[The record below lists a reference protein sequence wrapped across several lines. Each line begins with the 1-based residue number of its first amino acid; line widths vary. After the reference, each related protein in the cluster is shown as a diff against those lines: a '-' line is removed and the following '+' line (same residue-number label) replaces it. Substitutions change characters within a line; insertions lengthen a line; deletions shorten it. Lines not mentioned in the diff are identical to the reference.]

1 MFNYFTPDFR
11 HKLSGIVHV
20 HFLLNL
26 KHTYTHLFKDQKKKK
41 NEEEEI
47 KGGDL
52 DKAPSLY
59 LSLSLP

>member
-1 MFNYFTPDFR
+1 MII
-11 HKLSGIVHV
+11 HGIVHV
-20 HFLLNL
+20 RFLLNL

-41 NEEEEI
+41 KKRKKKKEI

-59 LSLSLP
+59 LSVSLSHSSSANV